1 MCDTKSYI
9 LNHIKRVQNKLFK
22 LIIALLMRSQEHD
35 KSKLEEPEFSLW
47 EKMDED
53 INMDLKNIKKK

>member
-35 KSKLEEPEFSLW
+35 KSKLEEPEFSL
-47 EKMDED
+47 
-53 INMDLKNIKKK
+53 

>member
-35 KSKLEEPEFSLW
+35 KSKLEEILGYPSNLFT
-47 EKMDED
+47 KPYQ
-53 INMDLKNIKKK
+53 